1 MTTSDGRNDRAAII
15 AGWDY
20 AATAAGPP
28 PSVAPPVPSEA
39 DGEGSPADIAIDAKI
54 TDALAKIEAD
64 IDDALKLQATDP
76 GTTAGDGPDVEVGKA
91 LQLLKS
97 ALNDAKAAQAED
109 APPADA
115 NDPAAGPDAAPTT
128 PAPPNPTTAPAASS
142 TATFAPGDSAKP
154 PAATTLPP
162 PPAGV
167 APSGGSVPAATVCA
181 DCMHLADAHEG
192 STNLGRC
199 TMEQCS
205 CPAMT
210 VPDNGQGNDDTML
223 SAESSSFAAPP
234 NAVDAIDATT
244 DADNAPANANTPDG
258 DPVADDP
265 NQALAPGQVNG
276 PAFII
281 PIGVTEGIPTSDGR
295 MIAPDALTW
304 RTPPLP
310 LMAMWENDEGHKGAK
325 LIGRIDEVFRDGPN
339 VGARGVFDSSVEGLD
354 AARMVAAGM
363 FKGVSVDIVDASSE
377 VTVTAMDDDG
387 FPMDVAEVI
396 STGEI
401 AGWTITP
408 FPAFAGAYITLDA
421 DSDDDHPVP
430 IPQMPSAGDPV
441 VAGINVITFRDCEPC
456 RTGEALAASAGPMAP
471 PASWYEDPGL
481 DELTPLTVDDNGRVF
496 GHLAPWGTCHTGVAG
511 TCVVAP
517 HSSTDYAYFRTGT
530 VVTAEGDTIATGPL
544 TVGTGHASTRRG
556 VSPGEAM
563 AHYDHTGTAVADV
576 AVGEDSQG
584 IWVAGSIRPGASEE
598 QVYALRASALSG
610 DWRRC
615 GRGLE
620 LVAALAVNTPGF
632 PLVKAVTASGSPVAL
647 VSAGTAAMEAL
658 RPHDD
663 ALAASILA
671 TPSTMERALMPLLDD
686 SAAVLRRRMLAT
698 RPSA

>member
-1 MTTSDGRNDRAAII
+1 
-15 AGWDY
+15 
-20 AATAAGPP
+20 
-28 PSVAPPVPSEA
+28 
-39 DGEGSPADIAIDAKI
+39 
-54 TDALAKIEAD
+54 
-64 IDDALKLQATDP
+64 
-76 GTTAGDGPDVEVGKA
+76 
-91 LQLLKS
+91 
-97 ALNDAKAAQAED
+97 
-109 APPADA
+109 
-115 NDPAAGPDAAPTT
+115 
-128 PAPPNPTTAPAASS
+128 
-142 TATFAPGDSAKP
+142 
-154 PAATTLPP
+154 
-162 PPAGV
+162 
-167 APSGGSVPAATVCA
+167 
-181 DCMHLADAHEG
+181 MHLADAHEG

-205 CPAMT
+205 CPAIT
-210 VPDNGQGNDDTML
+210 VPDNGQGNDDTIL
-223 SAESSSFAAPP
+223 SAEGSSFAAPP

-258 DPVADDP
+258 DQVADDP

-339 VGARGVFDSSVEGLD
+339 VGARGVFDSSVDGLD

-430 IPQMPSAGDPV
+430 IPQMPAAGDPV

-456 RTGEALAASAGPMAP
+456 RTGKALAASAGPMAP

-658 RPHDD
+658 RPHDE

-698 RPSA
+698 RPST